1 MSIHADNNF
10 FETKDG
16 YAYFRVKVT
25 TKASKNAVTGIK
37 NGELLVSVTAVPEN
51 GKANEAIVKLLSK
64 AFKCA
69 KTKLNLVSGERG
81 RNKLFRIN
89 EVFDF
94 SKFVQD
100 MNSKEISKKTK
111 NKGEIK

>member
-1 MSIHADNNF
+1 MSIHMNNVF
-10 FETKDG
+10 FEIKDG
-16 YAYFRVKVT
+16 CTYFKVKVT

-37 NGELLVSVTAVPEN
+37 NGELLVCVTTVPEN

-69 KTKLNLVSGERG
+69 KTKLNLISGEKS
-81 RNKLFRIN
+81 RNKLFRVD
-89 EVFDF
+89 EVLDF

-100 MNSKEISKKTK
+100 MNSKEINKKTK
-111 NKGEIK
+111 K

>member
-1 MSIHADNNF
+1 MNNVF
-10 FETKDG
+10 FEIKDG
-16 YAYFRVKVT
+16 CTYFKVKVT

-37 NGELLVSVTAVPEN
+37 NGELLVCVTTVPEN

-69 KTKLNLVSGERG
+69 KTKLNLISGEKS
-81 RNKLFRIN
+81 RNKLFRVD
-89 EVFDF
+89 EVLDF

-100 MNSKEISKKTK
+100 MNSKEINKKTK
-111 NKGEIK
+111 K

>member
-1 MSIHADNNF
+1 MSIHMNNVF
-10 FETKDG
+10 FEIKDG
-16 YAYFRVKVT
+16 CTYFKVKVT

-69 KTKLNLVSGERG
+69 KTKLDLIFGEKG

-100 MNSKEISKKTK
+100 MSSKK
-111 NKGEIK
+111 IKKKTRK